1 MGRTKPQYQKPGM
14 VYAIQEDEIGLKL
27 KKARTGKEGYTLLQP
42 GIYLNL
48 NFGLSKTLIALIP
61 TAFLDY
67 GTSLQ
72 STTIDK
78 IEIKGKANIT
88 YKINEPIRFMQNIP
102 ENQRPLKFPVD
113 YKDPSPVD
121 YENKIISE
129 VVKSKTNQ
137 IVIAYKINE
146 VNEKRAEIE
155 EKTRK
160 AVEEPLKKY
169 GLTIGDFNLDKFELP
184 EFYTFAREKEI
195 ELEFEKGYETKEV
208 EFNNEIARKKLEAR
222 IKALTQLR
230 GLELE
235 CFRQQKETKVQCLG
249 EYGKMSAEVQRK
261 LIDNYL
267 ISKEKD
273 SEIISKIIKEIGSA
287 MGTNNPREVLYA
299 FFMAKSDSEEAKK
312 LDIDFKI
319 AEKLQKEIEKENER
333 ALLELENMN
342 KRLKGQGQ
350 GLEKALEE
358 STIIQDVGEAAK
370 KVGINPDR
378 YFEITRGNIPRLDVN
393 LASRKSGQLKKLD
406 KEAYPNDSSTS

>member
-1 MGRTKPQYQKPGM
+1 
-14 VYAIQEDEIGLKL
+14 
-27 KKARTGKEGYTLLQP
+27 
-42 GIYLNL
+42 
-48 NFGLSKTLIALIP
+48 
-61 TAFLDY
+61 
-67 GTSLQ
+67 
-72 STTIDK
+72 
-78 IEIKGKANIT
+78 
-88 YKINEPIRFMQNIP
+88 
-102 ENQRPLKFPVD
+102 
-113 YKDPSPVD
+113 
-121 YENKIISE
+121 
-129 VVKSKTNQ
+129 
-137 IVIAYKINE
+137 
-146 VNEKRAEIE
+146 
-155 EKTRK
+155 
-160 AVEEPLKKY
+160 
-169 GLTIGDFNLDKFELP
+169 
-184 EFYTFAREKEI
+184 
-195 ELEFEKGYETKEV
+195 
-208 EFNNEIARKKLEAR
+208 
-222 IKALTQLR
+222 LTQLR

-319 AEKLQKEIEKENER
+319 AEKLQKEIEKEYER